1 MRADRRKWWDIKAAA
16 GGKATIRIYGDIGDS
31 WWGDSVSAKSFS
43 DELEEMGNLSSIELH
58 LNSPGGDAFDGVAIM
73 NVLRDHAAHVT
84 VIVDGLAASAASI
97 IAMAGDTV
105 VMGRG
110 SQMMIHDAASI
121 GFGNAAE
128 LRKAAQ
134 VLDSISDS
142 MASVYAERAGGTAGD
157 WRAVMAEETW
167 YGAEEAVEAGL
178 ADEVRKIEADSDD
191 GPVEPREAA
200 ARALAGSRFAARFR
214 YTGRAAA
221 PAPRRPVAD
230 RRRADTQEGSRDVE
244 FTTDQLTTLRELGL
258 PVDQDPATLVAAVAE
273 ALSEQAQ
280 ADPAPQ
286 AAAGAPQLPEGVVAI
301 GGDVLAQLQADA
313 AQGRAAR
320 EDQVRERRDGIIAA
334 ALRQG
339 RITAATRETWR
350 AELDRNEEGTAALLQ
365 TLTPVVNTTERGHD
379 GGSLDKAEAVTSYE
393 QVVEDPTYQR
403 IWKG

>member
-1 MRADRRKWWDIKAAA
+1 MPEAPRKWWDIKAAA
-16 GGKATIRIYGDIGDS
+16 GSKATIRIYGDIGAS
-31 WWGDSVSAKSFS
+31 LWGDSVSAKAFT
-43 DELEEMGNLSSIELH
+43 DELEELGNLSSIELH

-73 NVLRDHAAHVT
+73 NVLRDHPAPVT
-84 VIVDGLAASAASI
+84 VMVDGLAASAASI

-110 SQMMIHDAASI
+110 SQLMVHDAASY

-142 MASVYAERAGGTAGD
+142 MASVYAERAGGTAAD
-157 WRAVMAEETW
+157 WRGVMAEETW

-178 ADEVRKIEADSDD
+178 ADEVRKIEADDA
-191 GPVEPREAA
+191 GTETGKRA
-200 ARALAGSRFAARFR
+200 ALANAALSGSQFAKRFR
-214 YTGRAAA
+214 YQGRAAA

-230 RRRADTQEGSRDVE
+230 RRRADTQERGRDVE
-244 FTTDQLTTLRELGL
+244 FSTDQLTTLRQLGL

-273 ALSEQAQ
+273 ALAEQTQ
-280 ADPAPQ
+280 DPAPQ
-286 AAAGAPQLPEGVVAI
+286 AAAQLPEGVVAI
-301 GGDVLAQLQADA
+301 SGDVLAQLQADA

-320 EDQVRERRDGIIAA
+320 EDQVRERRDGIVNA

-339 RITAATRETWR
+339 RITAATRDTWR

-365 TLTPVVNTTERGHD
+365 TLTPVVNTSERGHD
-379 GGSLDKAEAVTSYE
+379 DGSQDKATVVSSYE
-393 QVVEDPTYQR
+393 EVLDNPAYR
-403 IWKG
+403 AIWKG